1 MPKKDNVKENVSKQV
16 KKDKQQKGSGP
27 TTNGNAINQSNSVN
41 EFSSFTITVEIA
53 SDNQKLLEEKIDDDD
68 IRYYWRTEQELKN
81 IKGEKKN
88 NEYYIDTYLSKIILE
103 VLNSHFNEYNINYLE
118 YEYSSI
124 KVAIVNK
131 YDKPKV
137 FIKDNVVDG
146 VKAVEVNID
155 SYINKIN
162 IDDFN
167 TFTINVNEEKK
178 CDVKH
183 DAGCLEY
190 NDNIVIEFPTK
201 LKFKLTKMNSALF
214 TAVELEELRNLEE
227 RINEE
232 INDKIKKL
240 IDLLISNHQ
249 EIENELV
256 EKQKEKD
263 EIQRDEREKKRKE
276 REKDVNDIAIYLYE
290 ILKDDNKKKVREM
303 DDNPEEKNKWK
314 SEWIHKFVGRY
325 SDNSDNLDK
334 MRKIVKKFKE
344 LEQIIERK
352 KYEYYL
358 SRQFEIDEME
368 REGLFKKEE
377 NIGGKKSKK
386 LPKKEILGKMI
397 CIYKIPGDHKEYVRH
412 KGKLITL
419 KDYKELM
426 KAKKA
431 KKPTK
436 LSKKK

>member
-27 TTNGNAINQSNSVN
+27 TTNGNAIDQSNSVN
-41 EFSSFTITVEIA
+41 EENSFTITVEIA

-88 NEYYIDTYLSKIILE
+88 NEYYIDTHLSKIILQ
-103 VLNSHFNEYNINYLE
+103 VLKSHSEEKYNINYLE
-118 YEYSSI
+118 NSLI
-124 KVAIVNK
+124 KVVSVDRYVN
-131 YDKPKV
+131 PKI
-137 FIKDNVVDG
+137 FIKDNNDAVD
-146 VKAVEVNID
+146 AVEVNID

-167 TFTINVNEEKK
+167 TFTINEKKK
-178 CDVKH
+178 CDGHSINV
-183 DAGCLEY
+183 AGCEQGY
-190 NDNIVIEFPTK
+190 NDQKIVIKFPTK
-201 LKFKLTKMNSALF
+201 LKFKLTKINGDSF
-214 TAVELEELRNLEE
+214 TTDDDELKILEA

-256 EKQKEKD
+256 EKQREKD
-263 EIQRDEREKKRKE
+263 EIQRDEREKKRIE

-290 ILKDDNKKKVREM
+290 ILKDDTKKKVIEM
-303 DDNPEEKNKWK
+303 DDNSKEKNEWEYEWK
-314 SEWIHKFVGRY
+314 RKFVGRY

-334 MRKIVKKFKE
+334 MKKIVKKFKE
-344 LEQIIERK
+344 LEERIRRLMKQIEMREFMRNETDD
-352 KYEYYL
+352 YE
-358 SRQFEIDEME
+358 I
-368 REGLFKKEE
+368 
-377 NIGGKKSKK
+377 NGGKKSKK

>member
-27 TTNGNAINQSNSVN
+27 TTMETTDAIQQSNSVN
-41 EFSSFTITVEIA
+41 EENSYTITVEIN
-53 SDNQKLLEEKIDDDD
+53 SDNQKLLEDKN
-68 IRYYWRTEQELKN
+68 IRNFWKTKQKLKN
-81 IKGEKKN
+81 IKNEPKD
-88 NEYYIDTYLSKIILE
+88 NEYYIDTHLSKIILK
-103 VLNSHFNEYNINYLE
+103 VLKSHSEEKYNIYYLE

-124 KVAIVNK
+124 KVVSVNR

-146 VKAVEVNID
+146 VEAVEVNID

-167 TFTINVNEEKK
+167 TFTINEKKK
-178 CDVKH
+178 CDGHSINV
-183 DAGCLEY
+183 AGCEQGY
-190 NDNIVIEFPTK
+190 NDQKIVINFPTK
-201 LKFKLTKMNSALF
+201 LKFKLTKINGNLF
-214 TAVELEELRNLEE
+214 TTDELEELKNLEA

-232 INDKIKKL
+232 IKNL
-240 IDLLISNHQ
+240 IDLLISSHQ
-249 EIENELV
+249 EIEKEL
-256 EKQKEKD
+256 EKKQIEEE
-263 EIQRDEREKKRKE
+263 EIQRREIEEKRKKRKE
-276 REKDVNDIAIYLYE
+276 EVNKITTYLYE
-290 ILKDDNKKKVREM
+290 NFHDKNNEKDTIIRWEILVKDHLE
-303 DDNPEEKNKWK
+303 
-314 SEWIHKFVGRY
+314 
-325 SDNSDNLDK
+325 K
-334 MRKIVKKFKE
+334 MRKIVDEFKK

-352 KYEYYL
+352 KYENL
-358 SRQFEIDEME
+358 SRQQFEIDEME